1 LFFDDINDF
10 SLFVVMNEKQADDS
24 QNEKA
29 NKHRRVQIKHQGH
42 AANPDHSCG
51 VEHEA

>member
-1 LFFDDINDF
+1 MT
-10 SLFVVMNEKQADDS
+10 SLISSFVVMDEKQADGP

-42 AANPDHSCG
+42 AADSDHSCG
-51 VEHEA
+51 VEREA